1 MRYIV
6 LVAILLFA
14 GCSMKD
20 VDIRPS
26 NYRLEPNYPLQ
37 VNHSK
42 DDRVLRVQRVEGDSA
57 VMTRSI
63 LYKKDG
69 ALKPYKYGRWSELPA
84 TRLQEIFIESIEQQK
99 IFKATVSSRSYAMAD
114 LILESSLENF
124 EEVYKNDKSYVHV
137 KIRFRLITRTGAKI
151 LGSKLVDSTYVVEQ
165 KEASGVVLAFNK
177 AVEKVVID
185 LMGWLASGVINEQRK

>member
-6 LVAILLFA
+6 VIAILFFS
-14 GCSMKD
+14 GCSIKD
-20 VDIRPS
+20 IEVRPS
-26 NYRLEPNYPLQ
+26 NYRLEPLYPLH
-37 VNHSK
+37 VNKTK

-69 ALKPYKYGRWSELPA
+69 ALKPYKYGRWSELPS
-84 TRLQEIFIESIEQQK
+84 TRLQEIFIESIEKQK
-99 IFKATVSSRSYAMAD
+99 IFRATVSSRSYAMAD

-124 EEVYKNDKSYVHV
+124 EEIYKDDKSFVQV
-137 KIRFRLITRTGAKI
+137 KIRFRLIERQGADI
-151 LGSKLVDSTYVVEQ
+151 VGSVLFDSVYPVEQ

-177 AVEKVVID
+177 AVEKVIVD
-185 LMGWLASGVINEQRK
+185 LIGWLNEQR

>member
-1 MRYIV
+1 MRYLV
-6 LVAILLFA
+6 LVVVLFFT
-14 GCSMKD
+14 GCSIKD
-20 VDIRPS
+20 IETRPL
-26 NYRLEPNYPLQ
+26 NYRLEPSYLLL

-69 ALKPYKYGRWSELPA
+69 ALKPYKYGRWSELLA

-124 EEVYKNDKSYVHV
+124 EEVYEGDKPYVHV
-137 KIRFRLITRTGAKI
+137 KIRFRLVTRVGAKI
-151 LGSKLVDSTYVVEQ
+151 LGSKLIDSTYLVEQ

-177 AVEKVVID
+177 AVEKVVVD
-185 LMGWLASGVINEQRK
+185 LIGWLNEQK

>member
-6 LVAILLFA
+6 LIALLLFT
-14 GCSMKD
+14 GCSIKD
-20 VDIRPS
+20 VEIKPS
-26 NYRLEPNYPLQ
+26 NYRLEPNYPLY
-37 VNHSK
+37 VEKSK

-69 ALKPYKYGRWSELPA
+69 ALKPYKYGRWSELPS
-84 TRLQEIFIESIEQQK
+84 TRLQEIFIESIEKQK
-99 IFKATVSSRSYAMAD
+99 IFRATVSSRSYAMAD
-114 LILESSLENF
+114 LILESNLENF
-124 EEVYKNDKSYVHV
+124 EEVYDKDKPYVQV
-137 KIRFRLITRTGAKI
+137 KIRFRLIERQGAEI
-151 LGSKLVDSTYVVEQ
+151 VGSVLIDSLYPVEQ

-185 LMGWLASGVINEQRK
+185 LIGWLNEQR

>member
-1 MRYIV
+1 MRYIIAI
-6 LVAILLFA
+6 VAILFLV
-14 GCSMKD
+14 GCSTKN
-20 VDIRPS
+20 VENRPS
-26 NYRLEPNYPLQ
+26 NYRLEPNYPLH
-37 VNHSK
+37 VDKIK

-84 TRLQEIFIESIEQQK
+84 TRLQEIFIESIEKQK
-99 IFKATVSSRSYAMAD
+99 IFRATVSSRSYAMAD

-124 EEVYKNDKSYVHV
+124 EEIYKENKSFVQV
-137 KIRFRLITRTGAKI
+137 KIRFRLIERQGADI
-151 LGSKLVDSTYVVEQ
+151 VGSFLVDSVYPVEK

-177 AVEKVVID
+177 AVERVVLD
-185 LMGWLASGVINEQRK
+185 LIGWLNEQR